1 MLKFEGVKK
10 HYEDFELEL
19 TLEVPEGYV
28 TGLIG
33 ANGAGKSTL
42 MKAMLGLIPAK
53 GKITVD
59 EIEVNQE
66 NSSRIWQCLRYVFQ
80 DSDNQMFMPTVYEDM
95 IFGPLNYGKSRK
107 EAEQLRRKCEAYE
120 RDVREFD
127 KSICGKMYRKLGK

>member
-10 HYEDFELEL
+10 HYEDFELDL

-42 MKAMLGLIPAK
+42 KKAMLGLIPAK

-59 EIEVNQE
+59 GIEVNQE
-66 NSSRIWQCLRYVFQ
+66 NLSRIRQCLGYDVLQ

-95 IFGPLNYGKSRK
+95 IF
-107 EAEQLRRKCEAYE
+107 ET
-120 RDVREFD
+120 
-127 KSICGKMYRKLGK
+127 IKLW